1 MAETNKGFEGAE
13 VFLEIGDSQFDMAKV
28 EEKVR
33 KEIRKTTRAKIE
45 DLKIYVK
52 PEDNKAYYT
61 AKDGELSGSI
71 DL

>member
-1 MAETNKGFEGAE
+1 MSEVNKGFESAA
-13 VFLEIGDSQFDMAKV
+13 VFLEIGDSQYDMAKV

-33 KEIRKTTRAKIE
+33 KEIRKMTRAKLE

-61 AKDGELSGSI
+61 AKNGELSGSVE
-71 DL
+71 L

>member
-1 MAETNKGFEGAE
+1 MAEKEKTFEGAE
-13 VFLEIGDSQFDMAKV
+13 VFLEIGEDQFDMAKI

-33 KEIRKTTRAKIE
+33 KEIRKTTRAKFD

-61 AKDGELSGSI
+61 AKAGEISGSVG
-71 DL
+71 L